1 MATARF
7 LPVLFCTLAL
17 HSGRLLGR
25 DLLTIAEHE
34 VGVREKSGHN
44 DGPQV
49 EAYLA
54 YVHLQKGS
62 PWCAAFISW
71 VFWKAG
77 YPEPRSGWSPDLFP
91 RFRRIEVPM
100 PGAVLGIYFPDLKR
114 IAHVGLVVSSRH
126 DWVSSIEGNTNT
138 DGSREGYGVFR
149 RLRHKRFIYA
159 FSKWFK

>member
-1 MATARF
+1 MAAARF
-7 LPVLFCTLAL
+7 LSVLFCTLAL
-17 HSGRLLGR
+17 YSSRLIGR
-25 DLLTIAEHE
+25 DLLSIAEKE
-34 VGVREKSGHN
+34 VGVHEKTGHN

-54 YVHLQKGS
+54 YVHLAKGS

-77 YPEPRSGWSPDLFP
+77 FPEPRSGWSPDLFP
-91 RFRRIEVPM
+91 RSRRILQPV
-100 PGAVLGIYFPDLKR
+100 PGAVLGIYFPELHR
-114 IAHVGLVVSSRH
+114 IAHVGLVLSSRH
-126 DWVSSIEGNTNT
+126 DWVNSIEGNTNT

-159 FSKWFK
+159 YSKWTK